1 MSSVTSRFT
10 LKKTLSL
17 LPLLKKK
24 WTLYLSSCTQP
35 SVAKINLQRLTSAE
49 QTVTT
54 VSGLGLRVMLTKVD
68 LLKQLAVVFQTKWL
82 QKPIPTS
89 VLAATA
95 RLVLV
100 KDVTPAQ
107 SVGPN
112 SMRPDGRAAKRCADA
127 HPQKLQ

>member
-1 MSSVTSRFT
+1 M
-10 LKKTLSL
+10 
-17 LPLLKKK
+17 
-24 WTLYLSSCTQP
+24 
-35 SVAKINLQRLTSAE
+35 AKINLQRLTSAE